1 VCRSWRVTLRDNSLW
16 TALDMSTASG
26 LKRKT
31 DATLR
36 GASARAGGHLETLD
50 VRGCQRVSFQALLAA
65 ATANGGALREMRICG
80 WGMLAL
86 ENAAALLRAAPLLRV
101 CDANVHCT
109 AEDQLARAMLRN
121 EPPFGP
127 LRVHALSVAGLDA
140 GKAAALAAALAD
152 HSSLTDLELFRARLD
167 AATAL
172 DAVVDA
178 VWRRVSIFRLQSCV
192 ATASAAPALARLLGG
207 AALTNLTVR
216 RYNASAGPPL
226 LDAPAAALLGAALRA
241 NTTLTA
247 LTLGSVRLWHDP
259 AAAAVLL
266 GALTG
271 HPSIQS
277 LNLSVNFAEGI
288 VADRDAAPAFA
299 ALGALVAADAPALHT
314 LDLSFC
320 RLGDAGLGPLVD
332 ALPHNTHLRT
342 LDCQQNDTSAAF
354 TRHRLLPAVAANA
367 SLREL
372 HAGPEAADAEA
383 LVAAR
388 GAA

>member
-1 VCRSWRVTLRDNSLW
+1 
-16 TALDMSTASG
+16 M
-26 LKRKT
+26 
-31 DATLR
+31 
-36 GASARAGGHLETLD
+36 
-50 VRGCQRVSFQALLAA
+50 
-65 ATANGGALREMRICG
+65 
-80 WGMLAL
+80 
-86 ENAAALLRAAPLLRV
+86 
-101 CDANVHCT
+101 
-109 AEDQLARAMLRN
+109 
-121 EPPFGP
+121 
-127 LRVHALSVAGLDA
+127 
-140 GKAAALAAALAD
+140 
-152 HSSLTDLELFRARLD
+152 
-167 AATAL
+167 
-172 DAVVDA
+172 
-178 VWRRVSIFRLQSCV
+178 SIFRLQSCV

-207 AALTNLTVR
+207 AALTSLTVR
-216 RYNASAGPPL
+216 TYNAAAGPPL
-226 LDAPAAALLGAALRA
+226 LDAPAAALLGAVLRA

-247 LTLGSVRLWHDP
+247 LTLSSVRLWHDP

-277 LNLSVNFAEGI
+277 LNLSGNFAEGI

-342 LDCQQNDTSAAF
+342 LDGRCEVFFGKQTRDDCMARTVSLLACCARGTTWDQQNDTSAAF
-354 TRHRLLPAVAANA
+354 ARHRLLPAVATNA
-367 SLREL
+367 SLLEL
-372 HAGPEAADAEA
+372 HFGAGEAADAIA